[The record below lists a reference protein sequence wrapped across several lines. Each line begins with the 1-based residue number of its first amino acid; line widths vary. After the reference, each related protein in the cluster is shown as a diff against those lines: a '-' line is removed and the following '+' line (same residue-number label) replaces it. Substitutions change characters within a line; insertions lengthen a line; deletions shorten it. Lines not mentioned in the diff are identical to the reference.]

1 MNFDP
6 AKVPS
11 PCYVVDETR
20 LRENLAVIR
29 SVIDRTG
36 CKILLALKG
45 FAMWRTFPV
54 VREYL
59 HGITASAVNEARL
72 GREEF
77 GAEVHAYAPAYS
89 EQDIAELLPL
99 VDHLVFNSV
108 GQFHRYRD
116 RVRAAERP
124 ISMGMR
130 VNPEYSEVA
139 VELYN
144 PCRKRSRLGV
154 RLADL
159 EGQDLDGLDGL
170 HFHTLCEQNSDTLER
185 TLAVVVEKF
194 SRFFPQLKWVN
205 FGGGHHISRPD
216 YDVDRLC
223 RSIEDFQ
230 QRFPL
235 AVYLEPGEAIAL
247 NSGVLVA
254 GVLDLVENE
263 IPIAILDT
271 SATAHMPD
279 VLEMPYR
286 PEIVG
291 AGKPG
296 EKPHTYLLGGLTC
309 LAGDDIGEYSFDQP
323 LKIGDR
329 LVFLDMAHY
338 TMVKNTTF
346 NGVRLPAIAFRRA
359 DGEIEVVRE
368 FGYED
373 FRNRL
378 S

>member
-1 MNFDP
+1 MKPDYADLP
-6 AKVPS
+6 T
-11 PCYVVDETR
+11 PCYVVDETQ
-20 LRENLAVIR
+20 LRRNLAVLR
-29 SVIDRTG
+29 SVIERTG
-36 CKILLALKG
+36 CRILLALKG
-45 FAMWRTFPV
+45 FAMWRAFPII
-54 VREYL
+54 REYL
-59 HGITASAVNEARL
+59 HGTTASAVNEARL

-77 GAEVHAYAPAYS
+77 GGEVHAYAPAYS

-99 VDHLVFNSV
+99 VDHLVFNSF

-116 RVRAAERP
+116 AARAADHP
-124 ISMGMR
+124 VSLGLR

-154 RLADL
+154 LREAFA
-159 EGQDLDGLDGL
+159 GQDLDGLDGL

-185 TLAVVVEKF
+185 TLERVVARFGE
-194 SRFFPQLKWVN
+194 FFPRLRWVN

-223 RSIEDFQ
+223 RVIGEFQ
-230 QRFPL
+230 RRFPL
-235 AVYLEPGEAIAL
+235 TVYLEPGEAIAL
-247 NSGVLVA
+247 NAGVLVTR
-254 GVLDLVENE
+254 VLDLVENE
-263 IPIAILDT
+263 VPIAILDT

-286 PEIVG
+286 PDLAG
-291 AGKPG
+291 AGRPG
-296 EKPHTYLLGGLTC
+296 EKAHTYLLGGLTC
-309 LAGDDIGEYSFDQP
+309 LAGDDIGYYSFDRP
-323 LKIGDR
+323 LRLGDV
-329 LVFLDMAHY
+329 LVFEDMAHY

-346 NGVRLPAIAFRRA
+346 NGVRLPAIALRKA
-359 DGEIEVVRE
+359 NGEIELVRR

-373 FRNRL
+373 YRDRL

>member
-6 AKVPS
+6 ATVPS
-11 PCYVVDETR
+11 PCYLVDEAR
-20 LRENLAVIR
+20 LRRNLAVIR

-59 HGITASAVNEARL
+59 HGVTASAVNEARL

-89 EQDIAELLPL
+89 EQDITELLPL

-116 RVRAAERP
+116 RVRAAGRS
-124 ISMGMR
+124 ISMGLR

-154 RLADL
+154 RLAEL

-185 TLAVVVEKF
+185 TLGVVVDKF
-194 SRFFPQLKWVN
+194 SRFFPRLKWVN

-223 RSIEDFQ
+223 RTIDAFK

-235 AVYLEPGEAIAL
+235 EVYLEPGEAIAL

-254 GVLDLVENE
+254 SVLDLVENE
-263 IPIAILDT
+263 VPIAILDT

-309 LAGDDIGEYSFDQP
+309 LAGDDIGQYSFDQP
-323 LKIGDR
+323 LQIGDR

-338 TMVKNTTF
+338 TMVKNSTF